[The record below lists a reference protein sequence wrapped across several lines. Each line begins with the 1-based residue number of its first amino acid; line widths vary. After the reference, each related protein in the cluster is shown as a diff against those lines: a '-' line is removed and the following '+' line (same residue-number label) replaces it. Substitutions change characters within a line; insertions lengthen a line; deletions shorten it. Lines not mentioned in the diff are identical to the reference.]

1 MSRLLE
7 DIKTVLEI
15 VTLAIALVKLSEN
28 NNDNKNG

>member
-15 VTLAIALVKLSEN
+15 VTLAVALVKLSEK
-28 NNDNKNG
+28 NDNKNG